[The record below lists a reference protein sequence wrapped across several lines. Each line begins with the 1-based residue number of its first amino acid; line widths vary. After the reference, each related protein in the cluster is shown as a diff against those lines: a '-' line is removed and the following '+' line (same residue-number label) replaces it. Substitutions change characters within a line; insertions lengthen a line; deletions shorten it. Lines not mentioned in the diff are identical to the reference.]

1 MKNYYKILGVK
12 QNITTQQLKE
22 ATKII
27 LNKLKKSDMEEDKK
41 KIKLKEFEEAYNF
54 LNDYH
59 KRRELDNYLERNPP
73 LKMVPLKLSNELD
86 LISSSLFPKL
96 GLFDNLEFPDISKMS
111 KDNKSGSFYHQSSYS
126 SSKIDEKGNL
136 VTEQKT
142 KTNENGKINESH
154 KIISKDKD
162 GNEII
167 KEVPVS
173 KSKKS
178 IRYKV

>member
-1 MKNYYKILGVK
+1 MTETR
-12 QNITTQQLKE
+12 QTT
-22 ATKII
+22 
-27 LNKLKKSDMEEDKK
+27 
-41 KIKLKEFEEAYNF
+41 LKEFEEAYNF

-126 SSKIDEKGNL
+126 TSKIDKNGNL

-142 KTNENGKINESH
+142 KTNENGKIDESR

-167 KEVPVS
+167 KEIPIS
-173 KSKKS
+173 KTKKS